1 MNWLSEQSFKAK
13 LRLGCYIIVIVFS
26 LLLLASSFLE
36 IPPSLT
42 IIFVAVFVIGS
53 YPFVNF
59 LEKALT
65 EPIDAISRIALNIS
79 KGDFSQ
85 KVHIT
90 SNDAMGEL
98 GNSFNRMME
107 KLRDILTETSGITK
121 HVSET
126 SRQIYSQNQNL
137 KDVLSQVTISSGELA
152 TGASQ
157 ISEDVGSISN
167 SIRDIEQKV
176 TSYAHSTKAMNDRSE
191 QTVKLVEK
199 GRFAV
204 ERQGEGMKRNVD
216 ATKAVAETIEQLA
229 KQAQGI
235 SKITGSISEIAEQTN
250 LLSLNA
256 SIEAARAGEHG
267 KGFAVVAQEVRKLAE
282 ESTSSTKEVFHL
294 VRTIEQGI
302 ALAIQNMD
310 ANQEIVSAQND
321 LISETEK
328 VFQEIVG
335 SVTFITEQISSFAQE
350 SGVMLDSAK
359 LISAAMENIS
369 SITQESAAGTEEVSA
384 SMTEQIA
391 AVQAMV
397 EQAEQMQQTVGQLQR
412 AISVFKI

>member
-1 MNWLSEQSFKAK
+1 MCI
-13 LRLGCYIIVIVFS
+13 RDRCYIIVIAFT
-26 LLLLASSFLE
+26 LLLIATSFFG
-36 IPPSLT
+36 IPTFLSVILLV
-42 IIFVAVFVIGS
+42 ILLIGS
-53 YPFVNF
+53 FPFINF
-59 LEKALT
+59 LEKTLT
-65 EPIDAISRIALNIS
+65 EPIDSISRVALNIS

-98 GNSFNRMME
+98 GISFNKMMD

-121 HVSET
+121 HVSES
-126 SRQIYSQNQNL
+126 SRQIFTRNQNL

-157 ISEDVGSISN
+157 ISEDVGSISG
-167 SIRDIEQKV
+167 SIKDIEQKV
-176 TSYAHSTKAMNDRSE
+176 TSYANSTKAMNDRSE
-191 QTVKLVEK
+191 QAVKLVEK

-235 SKITGSISEIAEQTN
+235 SKITRSISEIAEQTN

-282 ESTSSTKEVFHL
+282 ESTASTKEVFNL

-310 ANQEIVSAQND
+310 VNQEIVSAKND

-328 VFQEIVG
+328 VFEEIVG

-350 SGVMLDSAK
+350 SGTMLDSAK

-384 SMTEQIA
+384 SMSEQIA
-391 AVQAMV
+391 AVQSMV

-412 AISVFKI
+412 TISVSKM